1 MIVLAIH
8 IEMNKDMHFFFF
20 IRFLIHE
27 MLEKFYNEIFEL
39 Y

>member
-8 IEMNKDMHFFFF
+8 IEMNRHAFFFF
-20 IRFLIHE
+20 LRFLIHE
-27 MLEKFYNEIFEL
+27 MLEKFYDEIFEL